1 MNDYDI
7 NITIRSVTAKNEQEA
22 LKKIESIL
30 KCMGKTE
37 YSDNVLLEVNKVG
50 EWIE

>member
-7 NITIRSVTAKNEQEA
+7 TITIRSVAAKNEQEA
-22 LKKIESIL
+22 LEKIESIL

>member
-7 NITIRSVTAKNEQEA
+7 TITIRSIAGKDEKEA